1 MFGTLTFGFFFIKLC
16 FQVLPMSD
24 LNNTL
29 CRCIGDTFSS
39 SFYVPPNVINFLTV
53 WGKFD
58 ASTASVYGTLIG
70 VFLIYLVLVILLRKQ
85 DRKDSEKV
93 MYVKHFDLKI
103 VSLAFFKKKWHFLVM
118 QKRAIKI
125 MQSTNKYVFLFTL
138 YTFKVSYFRT
148 DRC

>member
-1 MFGTLTFGFFFIKLC
+1 MLNAHLIHIIFVWHINIWFFFIKLC

-58 ASTASVYGTLIG
+58 ASNASVYGTLFG

-103 VSLAFFKKKWHFLVM
+103 VSLAFLKKK
-118 QKRAIKI
+118 
-125 MQSTNKYVFLFTL
+125 
-138 YTFKVSYFRT
+138 
-148 DRC
+148 